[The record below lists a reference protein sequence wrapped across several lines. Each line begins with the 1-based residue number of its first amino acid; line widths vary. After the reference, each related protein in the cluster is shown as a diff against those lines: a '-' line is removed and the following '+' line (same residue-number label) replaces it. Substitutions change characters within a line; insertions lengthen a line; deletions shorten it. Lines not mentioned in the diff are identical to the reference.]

1 MRGVFRVGV
10 CVSASALA
18 LVMAFGTRVETQND
32 AVSRVSA
39 FGAGATATIQSVTD
53 APTGFD
59 TTSNGFAEEFCGNQ
73 DHYVDSPN
81 SPMIDDD
88 ECEFGAAVIEFS
100 GPETEADGVGPVFN
114 ATGCGQCHIAPTIGG
129 GSQIA
134 ERRAGFFNGT
144 SFIDHPGASLI
155 HDRANKLADLETV
168 IESRTNVFTF
178 RGSQS
183 LFGDGFVEA
192 VGNSTLQS
200 IAAAQ
205 PSSMRGQIINVAV
218 FEKPGATRTGR
229 FGWKGQQASLL
240 SFSADA
246 YLNEMGITSP
256 LQPTE
261 NTSNGNPVDDD
272 GIDDD
277 DGADVELFALFM
289 RSLKAPPRNAS
300 LANTPD
306 AIAGSTLFNQAGCG
320 VCHTRSMVTAD
331 PDTPI
336 NGGALLVAR
345 AVGNKR
351 IQPFGDFLLHDV
363 GTGDGIVQN
372 GGAATRNK
380 VRTAPLW
387 GLHARTR
394 FMHDFESH
402 SIDDAIQRHGNQ
414 ADGARR
420 AFNGL
425 SRTDQR
431 RLLTFLR
438 SL

>member
-18 LVMAFGTRVETQND
+18 LVMALGARVETQ
-32 AVSRVSA
+32 S
-39 FGAGATATIQSVTD
+39 GVTD
-53 APTGFD
+53 APAGFD
-59 TTSNGFAEEFCGNQ
+59 VVSNGFAEEFCARQN
-73 DHYVDSPN
+73 HLTNSPN
-81 SPMIDDD
+81 SPMIDRD
-88 ECEFGAAVIEFS
+88 ECNFDFAQEEFAELNS
-100 GPETEADGVGPVFN
+100 DDDGLGPVFN
-114 ATGCGQCHIAPTIGG
+114 ATGCGECHAAPAVGG

-134 ERRAGFFNGT
+134 ERRAGFFDGT
-144 SFIDHPGASLI
+144 RFIDHPGGSLI
-155 HDRANKLADLETV
+155 HDRATSMTLLETV
-168 IESRTNVFTF
+168 IESRTNVFSF

-183 LFGDGFVEA
+183 LFGDGFVEG
-192 VGNSTLQS
+192 VGSSTLQA

-205 PSSMRGQIINVAV
+205 PSAMRGQIINVPVLEA
-218 FEKPGATRTGR
+218 PGQTRIGR
-229 FGWKGQQASLL
+229 FGWKGQQASLV

-261 NTSNGNPVDDD
+261 NTTNGNPVPDDGIVDDD
-272 GIDDD
+272 GV
-277 DGADVELFALFM
+277 DVELFALFM
-289 RSLKAPPRNAS
+289 RSLKVPPRNAD

-306 AIAGSTLFNQAGCG
+306 ATAGSVLFNQLGCS
-320 VCHTRSMVTAD
+320 VCHTRSMETVD

-336 NGGALLVAR
+336 NGGAMLVSR
-345 AVGNKR
+345 ALGNKR
-351 IQPFGDFLLHDV
+351 IQPFGDFLLHDI

-372 GGAATRNK
+372 GGSSTRNK

-394 FMHDFESH
+394 FMHDFLSH
-402 SIDDAIQRHGNQ
+402 SIDDAIQRHSNQ
-414 ADGARR
+414 AEGTRR

-425 SRTDQR
+425 GRPDQR
-431 RLLTFLR
+431 KLMTFLR